1 MKTKSLLSALS
12 ALLLVVSTRL
22 TAQAPKPGPDVK
34 KLETW
39 VGTWTYEGEAKATPL
54 GAAAKIA
61 GTQTA
66 RMIAG
71 GFGLEWTAEEK
82 GAFGA
87 VQWSET
93 DVFDPATKTYPYFGV
108 QNDGTLWSGSNTVVG
123 NVWKATGTFTVK
135 GTTYKTR
142 SESTPSADGKS
153 WTQKFEL
160 STDGKSWMP
169 WMETRLTK
177 SARPPS

>member
-1 MKTKSLLSALS
+1 MMVKAFALPF
-12 ALLLVVSTRL
+12 AVLLLVGPAPL
-22 TAQAPKPGPDVK
+22 LAQPAKPGPEIK

-61 GTQTA
+61 GTETV
-66 RMIAG
+66 RTIAG
-71 GFGLEWTAEEK
+71 GFGLEWKAEEK

-93 DVFDPATKTYPYFGV
+93 DVFDPVTKTYLYFGV
-108 QNDGTLWSGSNTVVG
+108 QNDGTLWSGSNTIVG
-123 NVWKATGTFTVK
+123 NTWKTTGTQTVK
-135 GTTYKTR
+135 GTRYQTR
-142 SESTPSADGKS
+142 ADSTLSADGKS

-160 STDGKSWMP
+160 STDGKNWMP
-169 WMETRLTK
+169 WMEIRMTK
-177 SARPPS
+177 SARPQS